1 MAASE
6 STLYGERADVLGLC
20 DALYDISGASQTQHA
35 LMDNFFKN

>member
-20 DALYDISGASQTQHA
+20 DTLYDISGASQTQYA
-35 LMDNFFKN
+35 LMGNFCKK